1 MYLDQYRTCCIVL
14 GEVLGGD
21 PAAAA
26 ADAAFLPSANLVYVR
41 YM

>member
-1 MYLDQYRTCCIVL
+1 MYLDQYRMCCIVL
-14 GEVLGGD
+14 GGVLDVD

-26 ADAAFLPSANLVYVR
+26 ADEAFLPSANLVYVR